1 MAIRIVLAD
10 DHKVVREGIR
20 ALIEKEADI
29 EVVGEADNG
38 LEAIRLIE
46 EKQPDIILLDIAM
59 PDLNGLEVARR
70 IKENWPRTRIIALSA
85 HESSQYVLGMINA
98 GSSGYLLKDVAFGE
112 VRDAIRTVS
121 AGEVYLS
128 SKVAGTVVD
137 GYLHKTAGTGEAVAG
152 LSDREREVL
161 QLLAEGHT
169 TKEIAAKL
177 FISIKTVEVHRWKL
191 MKKLGLRNIAELI
204 KFAIRE
210 GITTV

>member
-29 EVVGEADNG
+29 EVAGEADNG
-38 LEAIRLIE
+38 LEAIRLTE
-46 EKQPDIILLDIAM
+46 EKQPDIVLLDIAM

-70 IKENWPRTRIIALSA
+70 IRESWPRIRIIALSA
-85 HESSQYVLGMINA
+85 YESSQYVLGMINA
-98 GSSGYLLKDVAFGE
+98 GASGYLLKEVAFGE
-112 VRDAIRTVS
+112 VRDAIRTVA

-137 GYLHKTAGTGEAVAG
+137 GYLHKTAGTGEAVAS

-169 TKEIAAKL
+169 VKEIAAKL